1 MGDRIACAT
10 LLCAAGAAGGEV
22 ELEGVPPGAL
32 DAVLLCL
39 EEAGCTLGRERSLI
53 RLKSHSPLR
62 GIRMVKTAPFPG
74 FPTDAQAV
82 LMAALAG
89 GRGETVFEENM
100 FASRY
105 HHVEQLRCMGAK
117 IRVEGRKALVTGAG
131 KLHGAD
137 VEGCD
142 LRGAAALVVAGVAA
156 EGTARV
162 SGLQYIQRGYEGLEQ
177 SLTHLGADI
186 ILRP

>member
-1 MGDRIACAT
+1 M
-10 LLCAAGAAGGEV
+10 
-22 ELEGVPPGAL
+22 
-32 DAVLLCL
+32 
-39 EEAGCTLGRERSLI
+39 LGRERGLI
-53 RLKSHSPLR
+53 HLKSRSRLR

-74 FPTDAQAV
+74 FPTDAQAI

-105 HHVEQLRCMGAK
+105 HHVEQLRRMGAR
-117 IRVEGRKALVTGAG
+117 IRVEGRKALVTGVG